1 VLKILIAGC
10 KKLVVIY
17 FFSILLYKQLSKS
30 EMVSE
35 NFIHTDADQMQV
47 TEKDAIEFIL
57 DRFSQVKK
65 SKRIR
70 ELVDFQAMNKYMLM
84 AHNQEELKL
93 LGNLVA
99 SHKKIP
105 LSNILDK
112 YEEYLRIA
120 LKKEPTIK
128 THLNVMMHIFGYF
141 SKYFNESEKDLF
153 YELLRQFREGQIAI
167 GKILSEIGPLIYRF
181 NNTYLARQTYFL
193 LYADTR
199 PGILFVVFN
208 SKN

>member
-1 VLKILIAGC
+1 
-10 KKLVVIY
+10 
-17 FFSILLYKQLSKS
+17 
-30 EMVSE
+30 MSE
-35 NFIHTDADQMQV
+35 NFTHADADQKKV
-47 TEKDAIEFIL
+47 SEKDAIKFVL
-57 DRFSQVKK
+57 DRFSVVKN
-65 SKRIR
+65 SKKIR
-70 ELVDFQAMNKYMLM
+70 DLVGFQAMNKYMLM

-105 LSNILDK
+105 LNDILDK
-112 YEEYLRIA
+112 YEEHLKIA

-141 SKYFNESEKDLF
+141 SKYFSQSEKDLF
-153 YELLRQFREGQIAI
+153 YELLCQFKEEQITV
-167 GKILSEIGPLIYRF
+167 GKMLSEIGPLIYRF

-199 PGILFVVFN
+199 PGILFAVLN
-208 SKN
+208 HKN

>member
-1 VLKILIAGC
+1 MHIE
-10 KKLVVIY
+10 
-17 FFSILLYKQLSKS
+17 SDETS
-30 EMVSE
+30 VSE
-35 NFIHTDADQMQV
+35 
-47 TEKDAIEFIL
+47 KDTIKFVL

-65 SKRIR
+65 SKKIR
-70 ELVDFQAMNKYMLM
+70 DLVDFQAMNKYMLM

-105 LSNILDK
+105 ISDILDK
-112 YEEYLRIA
+112 YEEHLKIA
-120 LKKEPTIK
+120 LKKEPTTK

-141 SKYFNESEKDLF
+141 SNYFNQSEKDLF
-153 YELLRQFREGQIAI
+153 NELLRQFREGQITI

-181 NNTYLARQTYFL
+181 NNTYLARQVYFL

-199 PGILFVVFN
+199 PGILFAVFN

>member
-1 VLKILIAGC
+1 
-10 KKLVVIY
+10 
-17 FFSILLYKQLSKS
+17 
-30 EMVSE
+30 MVSKDFMHAE
-35 NFIHTDADQMQV
+35 TGEVRIS
-47 TEKDAIEFIL
+47 EKDIIKYIL
-57 DRFSQVKK
+57 NSFSKVKK

-70 ELVDFQAMNKYMLM
+70 DLVEFQAMNKYMLM
-84 AHNQEELKL
+84 AHNQEELKM

-105 LSNILDK
+105 LSDILEK
-112 YEEYLRIA
+112 YEEHLKIA

-141 SKYFNESEKDLF
+141 SKYFSQSEKDLF
-153 YELLRQFREGQIAI
+153 YELLHQFKEGQINT
-167 GKILSEIGPLIYRF
+167 GKMLSEIGPLIYRF

-199 PGILFVVFN
+199 PGILFAVFN
-208 SKN
+208 NEN

>member
-1 VLKILIAGC
+1 M
-10 KKLVVIY
+10 VIC

-30 EMVSE
+30 NAMDKGFMHIESDETSVS
-35 NFIHTDADQMQV
+35 
-47 TEKDAIEFIL
+47 EKDAINFVL

-65 SKRIR
+65 SKKIR
-70 ELVDFQAMNKYMLM
+70 DLVDFQAMNKYMLM

-105 LSNILDK
+105 LSDILDK
-112 YEEYLRIA
+112 YEEHLKIA
-120 LKKEPTIK
+120 LKKEPTTK

-141 SKYFNESEKDLF
+141 SNYFNQSEKDLF
-153 YELLRQFREGQIAI
+153 NELLRQFREGQITI

-199 PGILFVVFN
+199 PGILFAVFN